1 MWMKENNNNDVG
13 PLGTTEAVVAYEEA
27 MKGFAT
33 SAAEFL
39 EHIALLTRARDSY
52 QRAMA
57 VSNQLRDTLDSG
69 DEILRNLMAKIE
81 QAVDVHSGKD
91 ASDKKP
97 EALKVETI
105 KANGGKADA
114 ARA

>member
-1 MWMKENNNNDVG
+1 MSMNKNVDVG
-13 PLGTTEAVVAYEEA
+13 PLGRTETVAAYEEA
-27 MKGFAT
+27 MKEFAT
-33 SAAEFL
+33 SATEFL

-91 ASDKKP
+91 ASDKKKP

-105 KANGGKADA
+105 KASGEKANA

>member
-1 MWMKENNNNDVG
+1 MSMRENGDVV
-13 PLGTTEAVVAYEEA
+13 PLGTTETVAAYEEA
-27 MKGFAT
+27 MKEFAT

-39 EHIALLTRARDSY
+39 EHIALLTKARDSY

-57 VSNQLRDTLDSG
+57 VSTMLRDTLDSG

-81 QAVDVHSGKD
+81 QAVEGHPGRDD
-91 ASDKKP
+91 SDKKKP
-97 EALKVETI
+97 EGSKVETI
-105 KANGGKADA
+105 RAGGGIANA